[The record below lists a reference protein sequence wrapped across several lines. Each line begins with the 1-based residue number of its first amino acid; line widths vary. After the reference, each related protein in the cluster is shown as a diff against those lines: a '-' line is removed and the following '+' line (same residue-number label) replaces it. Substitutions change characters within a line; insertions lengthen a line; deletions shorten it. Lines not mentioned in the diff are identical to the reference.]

1 MDAKRLEDKI
11 AVVTGAGQGLGRAIV
26 LALASEGASVVVA
39 DLNLQAAAGVAAEV
53 EHAGRDGCAVAV
65 DVADEASVAAL
76 RDETLERFGRV
87 DILVNNAG
95 VYPRSLI
102 VDTSEEEWDRV
113 LDINVGGHFLC
124 SRAFV
129 PYMKERRSGRIICT
143 ASAIAYKGAG
153 GFAHYASSKA
163 AVLGFV
169 RALARELAPSG
180 ITVNSIAPGTAN
192 TAMPR
197 QHRTEDELRE
207 RSQKVPLG
215 RIAEPADI
223 AHAVVFLAS
232 DAARYIT
239 GQSILLTGGDLM
251 V

>member
-1 MDAKRLEDKI
+1 MRLGDRV

-26 LALASEGASVVVA
+26 LALANEGARVVVA
-39 DLNLQAAAGVAAEV
+39 DLNAEAASEVAAEV
-53 EHAGRDGCAVAV
+53 EDAGSDGLAVAV
-65 DVADEASVAAL
+65 DVADEVSVASL
-76 RDETLERFGRV
+76 RNGTLERFGRV

-95 VYPRSLI
+95 VYPHSLI
-102 VDTSEEEWDRV
+102 VDMREEEWDRV

-129 PYMKERRSGRIICT
+129 PYLKEQRSGRIICT
-143 ASAIAYKGAG
+143 ASAIAYKGAK

-197 QHRTEDELRE
+197 QHRTEDELQQ
-207 RSQKVPLG
+207 RSAKVPLG